1 VPVGCHWDD
10 GGLGMRDG
18 SSSDH
23 VSVGCAAAES
33 GVGMTVGKVVGGPPG
48 ETSCVGL
55 APSSLPEV
63 APGA

>member
-1 VPVGCHWDD
+1 VPVGFHWDD
-10 GGLGMRDG
+10 DGLGMREG

-33 GVGMTVGKVVGGPPG
+33 GVGLTVGKVVGGPPG
-48 ETSCVGL
+48 EASRIGL
-55 APSSLPEV
+55 APSSLPQV